1 MTESVSRASDEYEAI
16 ASLLPDDLSNPDD
29 DLVTVRAKFAEVHGH
44 DPGEGVD
51 VAAAASGLGVW
62 VRPKGAGPRG
72 TIFFVHGGGFVT
84 SDANSYAFYG
94 AALVRAR
101 SSPVWWCSSVCDPRC
116 VQVRGAAG
124 SEAIDSSWL
133 VVTSVRDPAAM

>member
-94 AALVRAR
+94 AALVRATGGR
-101 SSPVWWCSSVCDPRC
+101 CSSPTIRWPPNRSFPHSWRPWPTRLSARSQTAGGRWC
-116 VQVRGAAG
+116 
-124 SEAIDSSWL
+124 
-133 VVTSVRDPAAM
+133 